1 MDSLPPGDA
10 EKIRNMSDAELDSE
24 LDRTHPT
31 ADPVWRL
38 GIFEEKRR
46 RDKNRDDSHQ
56 KTQKRILLIAAL
68 TLLVGIV
75 VLGITLFQLF
85 K

>member
-1 MDSLPPGDA
+1 
-10 EKIRNMSDAELDSE
+10 MSDGELDSK
-24 LDRTHPT
+24 LDRSHPI
-31 ADPVWRL
+31 ADPAWRL
-38 GIFEEKRR
+38 AIFEEKRR
-46 RDKNRDDSHQ
+46 RDKKRDESHQ